1 LVQTHPAPAE
11 RRATLRDTRPLSNGC
26 AMTDPHLY
34 DLPTPALILDLDRIE
49 RNCERMMARAA
60 ELGVKLRPHMKTAKS
75 ADVARLA
82 TRRQSVGI
90 TVSTL
95 AEIEYFA
102 EAGFDDITYAV
113 GIAGHKIPA
122 LADLQRRFG
131 IRITLL
137 TDTVQAVHDVA
148 ERAEMLGEQFAVF
161 IEIDCGG
168 GRGGVLA
175 GAPDLLL
182 IAQALQAS
190 PMLSLAGV
198 LTHAGQSYDAT
209 SMAAIVEIAETERAA
224 VTHAAKRLQAAGI
237 EVRSVSVGST
247 PTALYAASLAGVTE
261 MRPGVYTLFDLAQVS
276 LGTCTIDD
284 IAVSVLAT
292 VIGHNPRSRRML
304 IDAGALAL
312 SKDLSASKLGAN
324 TGYGLVCPMSGG
336 PPIGGTYVAEV
347 NQEHGLITG
356 PDVGEGIA
364 DRFPVGTRVRILP
377 NHACL
382 TAAPYGLY
390 HVVRGEN
397 TRVQAVWPKA
407 TGW

>member
-1 LVQTHPAPAE
+1 MEVPGA
-11 RRATLRDTRPLSNGC
+11 RS
-26 AMTDPHLY
+26 AMTDPHLD
-34 DLPTPALILDLDRIE
+34 DLPTPALILDLDRVE
-49 RNCERMMARAA
+49 RNCTRMIARAA
-60 ELGVKLRPHMKTAKS
+60 DLGVKLRPHMKTAKS

-82 TRRQSVGI
+82 TCRHSAGL

-95 AEIEYFA
+95 AEVEYFA
-102 EAGFDDITYAV
+102 AAGFDDITYAV
-113 GIAGHKIPA
+113 GITGHKIPA

-131 IRITLL
+131 VRIALVA
-137 TDTVQAVHDVA
+137 DSIQAVRDVA

-168 GRGGVLA
+168 GRGGLLA

-209 SMAAIVEIAETERAA
+209 SGAAIAEIAESERAA
-224 VTHAAKRLQAAGI
+224 VTHAAQHLRAAGI
-237 EVRSVSVGST
+237 EVRAVSVGST
-247 PTALYAASLAGVTE
+247 PTAVYAASLAGVTE

-304 IDAGALAL
+304 VDAGGLAL
-312 SKDLSASKLGAN
+312 SKDRSASRPGAN
-324 TGYGLVCPMSGG
+324 VGYGLVCPMSGG
-336 PPIGGTYVAEV
+336 PPVGGMYVAEV
-347 NQEHGLITG
+347 HQEHGLIAG
-356 PDVGEGIA
+356 PDAGEVQA

-382 TAAPYGLY
+382 TAAPYGRY
-390 HVVRGEN
+390 HVVRGES
-397 TRVQAVWPKA
+397 TCVLGVWPKA